1 MARHRRGAGGAPRG
15 AAVLNPGEDMR
26 ILDDLDMGG
35 GSRAFAVEL
44 ELGEEA
50 GDAELRERWAA
61 GAGADEYGVPHA
73 LVLYGN
79 GKVEPAALRAA
90 LERFNE
96 RPDGDGWRW
105 TVAALAMHLLDG
117 LCGIALADRRA
128 PPPSGSRGGT

>member
-1 MARHRRGAGGAPRG
+1 
-15 AAVLNPGEDMR
+15 MR
-26 ILDDLDMGG
+26 ILDDLAMGG

-44 ELGEEA
+44 ELGDEA
-50 GDAELRERWAA
+50 GDAELRERWAS

-90 LERFNE
+90 LERFNK

-105 TVAALAMHLLDG
+105 TVEALAMHLLDD

>member
-1 MARHRRGAGGAPRG
+1 
-15 AAVLNPGEDMR
+15 MR

-44 ELGEEA
+44 ELGDEA
-50 GDAELRERWAA
+50 GDPELRERWAS

-73 LVLYGN
+73 LVLYG
-79 GKVEPAALRAA
+79 KDMVEPAALRAA

-105 TVAALAMHLLDG
+105 TVEALAMHLLDD

-128 PPPSGSRGGT
+128 PPPSGNRGGTGTRPRRR

>member
-1 MARHRRGAGGAPRG
+1 
-15 AAVLNPGEDMR
+15 MR
-26 ILDDLDMGG
+26 ILEDASLGG

-50 GDAELRERWAA
+50 GDAALREHWAA
-61 GAGADEYGVPHA
+61 VAATDEYGVPHA

-79 GKVEPAALRAA
+79 GKVERSALRAA

-105 TVAALAMHLLDG
+105 TVEALAMHLLDD
-117 LCGIALADRRA
+117 LCGVTLADRRA
-128 PPPSGSRGGT
+128 PPPPRGPSGNRGVG